1 MGFTHYWYRP
11 LKIEKNVFAN
21 IAIDTRKVLNYL
33 QKDLGIA
40 LSSGFGEAD
49 TVPEITDDL
58 IAFNGSDEQPAGLWT
73 TTEQLGIVWPAPNAS
88 IDEPDA
94 DPTASKTNGSWFGG
108 ELVTQRVAPIDNLT
122 GKGNGSYETFRIE
135 RELFLPA
142 NSYKL
147 QDKCFLEKGLVM
159 FYCKTGYRPY
169 DLAVTA
175 VLIITKHHD
184 SSIEFCTD
192 GEQKDWLDAM
202 VICNNLLGY
211 GMDFKLD

>member
-1 MGFTHYWYRP
+1 M
-11 LKIEKNVFAN
+11 
-21 IAIDTRKVLNYL
+21 
-33 QKDLGIA
+33 QKDLGIV
-40 LSSGFGEAD
+40 LSSGFGEEN
-49 TVPEITDDL
+49 TFPEISDDV
-58 IAFNGSDEQPAGLWT
+58 IAFNGSDEQPTGLWT
-73 TTEQLGIVWPAPNAS
+73 TTEQLGIVWPSPSAS
-88 IDEPDA
+88 IFEPDA

-122 GKGNGSYETFRIE
+122 GKGSGSYETFNIE

-142 NSYKL
+142 NSHKL
-147 QDKCFLEKGLVM
+147 QADCFLKRGLVM

-169 DLAVTA
+169 DLAVTV

-184 SSIEFCTD
+184 SSIEVCTD

-202 VICNNLLGY
+202 IICNNLLGY